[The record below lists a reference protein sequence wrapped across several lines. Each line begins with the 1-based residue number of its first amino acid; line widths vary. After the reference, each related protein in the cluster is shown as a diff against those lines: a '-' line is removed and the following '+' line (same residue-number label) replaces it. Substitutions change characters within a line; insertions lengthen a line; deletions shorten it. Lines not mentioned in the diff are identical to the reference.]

1 MATGSMVL
9 GGIVVGPAVLVAG
22 FFASSKAE
30 KVKTEVTKKI
40 AEMDVAEVQ
49 IEQQLSMP
57 KSNSKSNSTFPQLCG
72 NYLLRAETDQT
83 VVDMMPL

>member
-1 MATGSMVL
+1 MVL

-40 AEMDVAEVQ
+40 AEMDVAEVL
-49 IEQQLSMP
+49 IEQQLSML
-57 KSNSKSNSTFPQLCG
+57 KIVLRRVDELYQATVEVVSGTSK
-72 NYLLRAETDQT
+72 AA
-83 VVDMMPL
+83 